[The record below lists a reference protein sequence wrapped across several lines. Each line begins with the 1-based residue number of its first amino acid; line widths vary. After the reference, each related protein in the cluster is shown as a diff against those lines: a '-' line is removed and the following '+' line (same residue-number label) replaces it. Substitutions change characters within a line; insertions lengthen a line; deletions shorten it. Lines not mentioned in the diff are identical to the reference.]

1 MDSYANEKIN
11 SYESILG
18 DLDKKI
24 LNYKETLNYYPNKDN
39 SQILKLNKIKDNI
52 FDENKSFYVLI
63 SKYQLDNSNLKYENF
78 YLKREN
84 KYLEEELLKMNEKYL
99 HLKNN
104 FDKFN
109 LKLNKIEK
117 IKKDNLIK
125 LNEKFNN
132 ALNEIREEKK
142 KDIQKEDNNIL
153 FSIEKII
160 NNKINQIKNLGVEI
174 DLKNKFDITIL
185 ETILNKLIEQN
196 EKLNQK
202 IDEQNKIINQINS
215 NKTIKTLQNE
225 KQKLKNKKELN
236 ININKLKE
244 ETFYPTLTLT
254 KEKTLT
260 SDRFSHKNIMKKI
273 NNEII
278 KNTLNLKPNN
288 PKYQNNINQR
298 SPIHIKNK
306 INNDIENNLSPY
318 SNFSSNNL
326 LLTNNN
332 PSTSREE
339 IKISKDVIF
348 NNNQSITNP
357 LYGLKSKIEILE
369 NMLKDANVS
378 TSQNDINLDSN
389 SYYYTN
395 SNPKRNF
402 SPESEF

>member
-1 MDSYANEKIN
+1 MDSYFNEKIN

-18 DLDKKI
+18 DLDNKI
-24 LNYKETLNYYPNKDN
+24 INYKETLNYYPNKDN
-39 SQILKLNKIKDNI
+39 SKKLGFDKIKDNI
-52 FDENKSFYVLI
+52 LEEDKSFYDLI

-117 IKKDNLIK
+117 IKKDNLLN

-142 KDIQKEDNNIL
+142 LNIQKDENNIL
-153 FSIEKII
+153 LSIEKII
-160 NNKINQIKNLGVEI
+160 NDKITQIKNLGIEI
-174 DLKNKFDITIL
+174 DLNKKFDITIL
-185 ETILNKLIEQN
+185 EIILNKLIEENQ
-196 EKLNQK
+196 KLNKK
-202 IDEQNKIINQINS
+202 IEEQNKIINKKNS

-225 KQKLKNKKELN
+225 KQILKYKKE

-244 ETFYPTLTLT
+244 QTFHPSLTLT
-254 KEKTLT
+254 KENTLT

-278 KNTLNLKPNN
+278 QNSLNLKPNN
-288 PKYQNNINQR
+288 SKYQNNINPKT
-298 SPIHIKNK
+298 PIHIKNK
-306 INNDIENNLSPY
+306 IINNYENNLTSY
-318 SNFSSNNL
+318 SNFSSNNIL
-326 LLTNNN
+326 ITNNN

-339 IKISKDVIF
+339 LKISKDLIL
-348 NNNQSITNP
+348 NNNQTITNP
-357 LYGLKSKIEILE
+357 LFGLKSKIEILE

-395 SNPKRNF
+395 SNPLRNF
-402 SPESEF
+402 SPESNF

>member
-1 MDSYANEKIN
+1 MDSHFNEKIN

-18 DLDKKI
+18 DLDNKI
-24 LNYKETLNYYPNKDN
+24 INYKETLNYYPNKDN
-39 SQILKLNKIKDNI
+39 SKKLGFDKIKDNI
-52 FDENKSFYVLI
+52 LEEDKSFYDLI

-117 IKKDNLIK
+117 IKKDNLLN

-142 KDIQKEDNNIL
+142 LNIQKDENNIL
-153 FSIEKII
+153 LSIEKII
-160 NNKINQIKNLGVEI
+160 NDKITQIKNLGIEI
-174 DLKNKFDITIL
+174 DLNKKFDITIL
-185 ETILNKLIEQN
+185 EIILNKLIEENQ
-196 EKLNQK
+196 KLNKK
-202 IDEQNKIINQINS
+202 IEEQNKIINKKNS

-225 KQKLKNKKELN
+225 KQILKYKKE

-244 ETFYPTLTLT
+244 QTFHPSLTLT
-254 KEKTLT
+254 KENTLT

-278 KNTLNLKPNN
+278 QNSLNLKPNN
-288 PKYQNNINQR
+288 SKYQNNINPKT
-298 SPIHIKNK
+298 PIHIKNK
-306 INNDIENNLSPY
+306 IINNYENNLTSY
-318 SNFSSNNL
+318 SNFSSNNIL
-326 LLTNNN
+326 ITNNN

-339 IKISKDVIF
+339 LKISKDLIL
-348 NNNQSITNP
+348 NNNQTITNP
-357 LYGLKSKIEILE
+357 LFGLKSKIEILE

-395 SNPKRNF
+395 SNPLRNF
-402 SPESEF
+402 SPESNF

>member
-1 MDSYANEKIN
+1 MDSYFNEKIN

-18 DLDKKI
+18 DLDNKI
-24 LNYKETLNYYPNKDN
+24 INYKETLNYYPNKDN
-39 SQILKLNKIKDNI
+39 SKKLGFDKIKDNI
-52 FDENKSFYVLI
+52 LEEDKSFYDLI

-117 IKKDNLIK
+117 IKKDNLLN

-142 KDIQKEDNNIL
+142 LNIQKDENNIL
-153 FSIEKII
+153 LSIEKII
-160 NNKINQIKNLGVEI
+160 NDKITQIKNLGIEI
-174 DLKNKFDITIL
+174 DLNKKFDITIL
-185 ETILNKLIEQN
+185 EIILNKLIEENQ
-196 EKLNQK
+196 KLNKK
-202 IDEQNKIINQINS
+202 IEEQNKIINKKNS

-225 KQKLKNKKELN
+225 KQILKYKKE

-244 ETFYPTLTLT
+244 QTFHPSLTLT
-254 KEKTLT
+254 KENTLT

-278 KNTLNLKPNN
+278 QHSLNLKPNN
-288 PKYQNNINQR
+288 SKYQNNINPKT
-298 SPIHIKNK
+298 PIHIKNK
-306 INNDIENNLSPY
+306 IINNYENNLTSY
-318 SNFSSNNL
+318 SNFSSNNIL
-326 LLTNNN
+326 ITNNN

-339 IKISKDVIF
+339 LKISKDLIL
-348 NNNQSITNP
+348 NNNQTITNP
-357 LYGLKSKIEILE
+357 LFGLKSKIEILE

-395 SNPKRNF
+395 SNPLRNF
-402 SPESEF
+402 SPESNF

>member
-1 MDSYANEKIN
+1 MDSYFNEKIN

-18 DLDKKI
+18 DLDNKI
-24 LNYKETLNYYPNKDN
+24 INYKETLNYYPNKDN
-39 SQILKLNKIKDNI
+39 SKKLGFDKIKDNI
-52 FDENKSFYVLI
+52 LEEDKSFYDLI

-117 IKKDNLIK
+117 IKKDNLLN

-132 ALNEIREEKK
+132 TLNEIREEKK
-142 KDIQKEDNNIL
+142 LNIQKDENNIL
-153 FSIEKII
+153 LSIEKII
-160 NNKINQIKNLGVEI
+160 NDKITQIKNLGIEI
-174 DLKNKFDITIL
+174 DLNKKFDISIL
-185 ETILNKLIEQN
+185 EIILNKLIEENQ
-196 EKLNQK
+196 KLNKK
-202 IDEQNKIINQINS
+202 IEEQNKIINKKNS

-225 KQKLKNKKELN
+225 KQILKYKKE

-244 ETFYPTLTLT
+244 QTFHPSLTLT
-254 KEKTLT
+254 KENTLT

-278 KNTLNLKPNN
+278 QNSLNLKPNN
-288 PKYQNNINQR
+288 SKYQNNINPKT
-298 SPIHIKNK
+298 PIHIKNK
-306 INNDIENNLSPY
+306 IINNYENNLTSY
-318 SNFSSNNL
+318 SNFSSNNIL
-326 LLTNNN
+326 ITNNN

-339 IKISKDVIF
+339 LKISKDLIL
-348 NNNQSITNP
+348 NNNQTITNP
-357 LYGLKSKIEILE
+357 LFGLKSKIEILE

-395 SNPKRNF
+395 SNPLRNF
-402 SPESEF
+402 SPESNF

>member
-1 MDSYANEKIN
+1 MDSYFNEKIN

-18 DLDKKI
+18 DLDNKI
-24 LNYKETLNYYPNKDN
+24 INYKETLNYYPNKDN
-39 SQILKLNKIKDNI
+39 SKKLGFDKIKDNI
-52 FDENKSFYVLI
+52 LEEDKSFYDLI

-117 IKKDNLIK
+117 IKKDNLLN

-142 KDIQKEDNNIL
+142 MNIQKDENNIL
-153 FSIEKII
+153 LSIEKII
-160 NNKINQIKNLGVEI
+160 NDKITQIKNLGIEI
-174 DLKNKFDITIL
+174 DLNKKFDITIL
-185 ETILNKLIEQN
+185 EIILNKLIEENQ
-196 EKLNQK
+196 KLNKK
-202 IDEQNKIINQINS
+202 IEEQNKIINKKNS

-225 KQKLKNKKELN
+225 KQILKYKKE

-244 ETFYPTLTLT
+244 QTFHPSLTLT
-254 KEKTLT
+254 KENTLT

-278 KNTLNLKPNN
+278 QNSLNLKPNN
-288 PKYQNNINQR
+288 SKYQNNINPKT
-298 SPIHIKNK
+298 PIHIKNK
-306 INNDIENNLSPY
+306 IINNYENNLTSY
-318 SNFSSNNL
+318 SNFSSNNIL
-326 LLTNNN
+326 ITNNN

-339 IKISKDVIF
+339 LKISKDLIL
-348 NNNQSITNP
+348 NNNQTITNP
-357 LYGLKSKIEILE
+357 LFGLKSKIEILE

-395 SNPKRNF
+395 SNPLRNF
-402 SPESEF
+402 SPESNF

>member
-1 MDSYANEKIN
+1 MDSYFNEKIN

-18 DLDKKI
+18 DLDNKI
-24 LNYKETLNYYPNKDN
+24 INYKETLNYYPNKDN
-39 SQILKLNKIKDNI
+39 SKKLGFDKIKDNI
-52 FDENKSFYVLI
+52 LEEDKSFYDLI

-117 IKKDNLIK
+117 IKKDNLLN

-142 KDIQKEDNNIL
+142 LNIQKDENNIL
-153 FSIEKII
+153 LSIEKII
-160 NNKINQIKNLGVEI
+160 NDKITQIKNLGIEI
-174 DLKNKFDITIL
+174 DLNKKFDITIL
-185 ETILNKLIEQN
+185 EIILNKLIEENQ
-196 EKLNQK
+196 KLNKK
-202 IDEQNKIINQINS
+202 IEEQNKIINKKNS

-225 KQKLKNKKELN
+225 KQILKYKKE

-244 ETFYPTLTLT
+244 QTFHPSLTLT
-254 KEKTLT
+254 KENTLT

-278 KNTLNLKPNN
+278 QNSLNLKPNN
-288 PKYQNNINQR
+288 SKYQNNINPKT
-298 SPIHIKNK
+298 PIHIKNK
-306 INNDIENNLSPY
+306 IINNYENNLTSY
-318 SNFSSNNL
+318 SNFSSNNIL
-326 LLTNNN
+326 ITNNN

-339 IKISKDVIF
+339 KKILKDLIL
-348 NNNQSITNP
+348 NNNQTITNP
-357 LYGLKSKIEILE
+357 LFGLKSKIEILE

-395 SNPKRNF
+395 SNPLRNF
-402 SPESEF
+402 SPESDF

>member
-1 MDSYANEKIN
+1 MDSYFNEKIN

-18 DLDKKI
+18 DLDNKI
-24 LNYKETLNYYPNKDN
+24 INYKETLNYYPNKDN
-39 SQILKLNKIKDNI
+39 SKKLGFDKIKDNI
-52 FDENKSFYVLI
+52 LEEDKSFYDLI

-117 IKKDNLIK
+117 IKKDNLLN

-142 KDIQKEDNNIL
+142 LNIQKDENNIL
-153 FSIEKII
+153 LSIEKII
-160 NNKINQIKNLGVEI
+160 NDKITQIKNLGIEI
-174 DLKNKFDITIL
+174 DLNKKFDITIL
-185 ETILNKLIEQN
+185 EIILNKLIEENQ
-196 EKLNQK
+196 KLNKK
-202 IDEQNKIINQINS
+202 IEEQNKIINKKNS

-225 KQKLKNKKELN
+225 KQILKYKKE

-244 ETFYPTLTLT
+244 QTFHPSLTLT
-254 KEKTLT
+254 KENTLT

-278 KNTLNLKPNN
+278 QNSLNLKPNN
-288 PKYQNNINQR
+288 SKNQNNINTKT
-298 SPIHIKNK
+298 PIHIKNK
-306 INNDIENNLSPY
+306 IINNYENNLTSY
-318 SNFSSNNL
+318 SNFSSNNIL
-326 LLTNNN
+326 ITNNN

-339 IKISKDVIF
+339 LKISKDLIL
-348 NNNQSITNP
+348 NNNQTITNP
-357 LYGLKSKIEILE
+357 LFGLKSKIEILE

-395 SNPKRNF
+395 SNPLRNF
-402 SPESEF
+402 SPESNF

>member
-1 MDSYANEKIN
+1 MDSYFNEKIN

-39 SQILKLNKIKDNI
+39 SKKLGFDKIKDNI
-52 FDENKSFYVLI
+52 LEEDKSFYDLI

-117 IKKDNLIK
+117 IKKDNLLN

-142 KDIQKEDNNIL
+142 LNIQKDENNIL
-153 FSIEKII
+153 LSIEKII
-160 NNKINQIKNLGVEI
+160 NDKITQIKNLGIEI
-174 DLKNKFDITIL
+174 DLNKKFDITIL
-185 ETILNKLIEQN
+185 EIILNKLIEENQ
-196 EKLNQK
+196 KLNKK
-202 IDEQNKIINQINS
+202 IEEQNKIINKKNS

-225 KQKLKNKKELN
+225 KQILKYKKE

-244 ETFYPTLTLT
+244 QTFHPSLTLT
-254 KEKTLT
+254 KENTLT

-278 KNTLNLKPNN
+278 QNSLNLKPNN
-288 PKYQNNINQR
+288 SKYQNNINPKT
-298 SPIHIKNK
+298 PIHIKNK
-306 INNDIENNLSPY
+306 IINNYENNLTSY

-326 LLTNNN
+326 LTTNNN

-339 IKISKDVIF
+339 IKISKDLIF
-348 NNNQSITNP
+348 NNNQTITNP

-395 SNPKRNF
+395 SNPLRNF
-402 SPESEF
+402 SPESNF

>member
-1 MDSYANEKIN
+1 MDSYFNEKIN

-18 DLDKKI
+18 DLDNKI
-24 LNYKETLNYYPNKDN
+24 INYKETLNYYPNKDN
-39 SQILKLNKIKDNI
+39 SKKLGFDKIKDNI
-52 FDENKSFYVLI
+52 LEEDKSFYDLI

-117 IKKDNLIK
+117 IKKDNLLN

-142 KDIQKEDNNIL
+142 LNIQKDENNIL
-153 FSIEKII
+153 LSIEKII
-160 NNKINQIKNLGVEI
+160 NDKITQIKNLGIEI
-174 DLKNKFDITIL
+174 DLNKKFDITIL
-185 ETILNKLIEQN
+185 EIILNKLIEENQ
-196 EKLNQK
+196 KLNKK
-202 IDEQNKIINQINS
+202 IEEQNKIINKKNS

-225 KQKLKNKKELN
+225 KQILKYKKE

-244 ETFYPTLTLT
+244 QTFHPSLTLT
-254 KEKTLT
+254 KENTLT
-260 SDRFSHKNIMKKI
+260 SDRFSRKNIMKKI

-278 KNTLNLKPNN
+278 QNSLNLKPNN
-288 PKYQNNINQR
+288 SKYQNNINPKT
-298 SPIHIKNK
+298 PIHIKNK
-306 INNDIENNLSPY
+306 IINNYENNLTSY
-318 SNFSSNNL
+318 SNFSSNNIL
-326 LLTNNN
+326 ITNNN

-339 IKISKDVIF
+339 LKISKDLIL
-348 NNNQSITNP
+348 NNNQTITNP
-357 LYGLKSKIEILE
+357 LFGLKSKIEILE

-395 SNPKRNF
+395 SNPLRNF
-402 SPESEF
+402 SPESNF

>member
-1 MDSYANEKIN
+1 MDNKI
-11 SYESILG
+11 I
-18 DLDKKI
+18 
-24 LNYKETLNYYPNKDN
+24 NYKETLNYYPNKDN
-39 SQILKLNKIKDNI
+39 SKKLGFDKIKDNI
-52 FDENKSFYVLI
+52 LEEDKSFYDLI

-117 IKKDNLIK
+117 IKKDNLLN

-142 KDIQKEDNNIL
+142 LNIQKDENNIL
-153 FSIEKII
+153 LSIEKII
-160 NNKINQIKNLGVEI
+160 NDKITQIKNLGIEI
-174 DLKNKFDITIL
+174 DLNKKFDITIL
-185 ETILNKLIEQN
+185 EIILNKLIEENQ
-196 EKLNQK
+196 KLNKK
-202 IDEQNKIINQINS
+202 IEEQNKIINKKNS

-225 KQKLKNKKELN
+225 KQILKYKKE

-244 ETFYPTLTLT
+244 QTFHPSLTLT
-254 KEKTLT
+254 KENTLT

-278 KNTLNLKPNN
+278 QNSLNLKPNN
-288 PKYQNNINQR
+288 SKYQNNINPKT
-298 SPIHIKNK
+298 PIHIKNK
-306 INNDIENNLSPY
+306 IINNYENNLTSY
-318 SNFSSNNL
+318 SNFSSNNIL
-326 LLTNNN
+326 ITNNN

-339 IKISKDVIF
+339 LKISKDLIL
-348 NNNQSITNP
+348 NNNQTITNP
-357 LYGLKSKIEILE
+357 LFGLKSKIEILE

-395 SNPKRNF
+395 SNPLRNF
-402 SPESEF
+402 SPESDF

>member
-1 MDSYANEKIN
+1 MDSKVNEKKN
-11 SYESILG
+11 SYDSILG

-24 LNYKETLNYYPNKDN
+24 VNYKETLNYYPNKDN
-39 SQILKLNKIKDNI
+39 SKILKFDKLKDNI
-52 FDENKSFYVLI
+52 LDENKSFYDLI

-78 YLKREN
+78 YLKRQN
-84 KYLEEELLKMNEKYL
+84 KYLEEELQNMNEKYL
-99 HLKNN
+99 SLKNQ

-109 LKLNKIEK
+109 EKLNEIEK
-117 IKKDNLIK
+117 IKKDNLIN
-125 LNEKFNN
+125 LNEKFNK
-132 ALNEIREEKK
+132 ALNEIREEKNMN
-142 KDIQKEDNNIL
+142 IQKDEKNIL

-160 NNKINQIKNLGVEI
+160 NNKINQIQNLGFEI
-174 DLKNKFDITIL
+174 DLKKKFNITTL
-185 ETILNKLIEQN
+185 EIILNKLIEQN
-196 EKLNQK
+196 QKLNQK
-202 IDEQNKIINQINS
+202 IEEQNKIINKFNS

-225 KQKLKNKKELN
+225 KQKPKYKKELN

-244 ETFYPTLTLT
+244 ETFYPTLSLT
-254 KEKTLT
+254 KENTLT

-298 SPIHIKNK
+298 SPNHIKNK
-306 INNDIENNLSPY
+306 INNNIENNLSPY

-326 LLTNNN
+326 LTTNNN

-339 IKISKDVIF
+339 IKISKEVIF

-395 SNPKRNF
+395 SNPLRNF
-402 SPESEF
+402 SPESDF

>member
-1 MDSYANEKIN
+1 MDSYFNEKIN

-18 DLDKKI
+18 DLDNKI
-24 LNYKETLNYYPNKDN
+24 INYKETLNYYPNKDN
-39 SQILKLNKIKDNI
+39 SKKLGFDKIKDNI
-52 FDENKSFYVLI
+52 LEEDKSFYDLI

-117 IKKDNLIK
+117 IKKDNLLN

-142 KDIQKEDNNIL
+142 LNIQKDENNIL
-153 FSIEKII
+153 LSIEKII
-160 NNKINQIKNLGVEI
+160 NDKITQIKNLGIEI
-174 DLKNKFDITIL
+174 DLNKKFDITIL
-185 ETILNKLIEQN
+185 EIILNKLIEENQ
-196 EKLNQK
+196 KLNKK
-202 IDEQNKIINQINS
+202 IEEQNKIINKKNS

-225 KQKLKNKKELN
+225 KQILKYKKE
-236 ININKLKE
+236 INLNKLKE
-244 ETFYPTLTLT
+244 QTFHPSLTLT
-254 KEKTLT
+254 KENTLT

-278 KNTLNLKPNN
+278 QNSLNLKPNN
-288 PKYQNNINQR
+288 SKYQNNINPKT
-298 SPIHIKNK
+298 PIHIKNK
-306 INNDIENNLSPY
+306 IINNYENNLTSY
-318 SNFSSNNL
+318 SNFSSNNIL
-326 LLTNNN
+326 ITNNN

-339 IKISKDVIF
+339 LKISKDLIL
-348 NNNQSITNP
+348 NNNQTITNP
-357 LYGLKSKIEILE
+357 LFGLKSKIEILE

-395 SNPKRNF
+395 SNPLRNF
-402 SPESEF
+402 SPESNF

>member
-1 MDSYANEKIN
+1 MDSYFNEKIN

-18 DLDKKI
+18 DLDNKI
-24 LNYKETLNYYPNKDN
+24 INYKETLNYYPNKDN
-39 SQILKLNKIKDNI
+39 SKKLGFDKIKDNI
-52 FDENKSFYVLI
+52 LEEDKSFYDLI

-117 IKKDNLIK
+117 IKKDNLLN

-142 KDIQKEDNNIL
+142 LNIQKDENNIL
-153 FSIEKII
+153 LSIEKII
-160 NNKINQIKNLGVEI
+160 NDKITQIKNLGVEI
-174 DLKNKFDITIL
+174 DLNKKFDITIL
-185 ETILNKLIEQN
+185 EIILNKLIEENQ
-196 EKLNQK
+196 KLNKK
-202 IDEQNKIINQINS
+202 IEEQNKIINKKNS

-225 KQKLKNKKELN
+225 KQILKYKKE

-244 ETFYPTLTLT
+244 QTFHPSLTLT
-254 KEKTLT
+254 KENTLT

-278 KNTLNLKPNN
+278 QNSLNLKPNN
-288 PKYQNNINQR
+288 SKYQNNINPKT
-298 SPIHIKNK
+298 PIHIKNK
-306 INNDIENNLSPY
+306 IINNYENNLTSY
-318 SNFSSNNL
+318 SNFSSNNIL
-326 LLTNNN
+326 ITNNN

-339 IKISKDVIF
+339 KKILKDLIL
-348 NNNQSITNP
+348 NNNQTITNP
-357 LYGLKSKIEILE
+357 LFGLKSKIEILE

-395 SNPKRNF
+395 SNPLRNF
-402 SPESEF
+402 SPESDF

>member
-1 MDSYANEKIN
+1 MDSYFNEKIN

-18 DLDKKI
+18 DLDNKI
-24 LNYKETLNYYPNKDN
+24 INYKETLNYYPNKDN
-39 SQILKLNKIKDNI
+39 SKKLGFDKIKDNI
-52 FDENKSFYVLI
+52 LEEDKSFYDLI

-117 IKKDNLIK
+117 IKKDNLLN

-142 KDIQKEDNNIL
+142 MNIQKDENNIL
-153 FSIEKII
+153 LSIEKII
-160 NNKINQIKNLGVEI
+160 NDKITQIKNLGIEI
-174 DLKNKFDITIL
+174 DLNKKFDITIL
-185 ETILNKLIEQN
+185 EIILNKLIEENQ
-196 EKLNQK
+196 KLNKK
-202 IDEQNKIINQINS
+202 IEEQNKIINKKNS

-225 KQKLKNKKELN
+225 KQILKYKKE

-244 ETFYPTLTLT
+244 QTFHPSLTLT
-254 KEKTLT
+254 KENTLT

-278 KNTLNLKPNN
+278 QNSLNLKPNN
-288 PKYQNNINQR
+288 SKNQNNINPKT
-298 SPIHIKNK
+298 PIHIKNK
-306 INNDIENNLSPY
+306 IINNYENNLTSY
-318 SNFSSNNL
+318 SNFSSNNIL
-326 LLTNNN
+326 ITNNN

-339 IKISKDVIF
+339 LKISKDLIL
-348 NNNQSITNP
+348 NNNQTITNP
-357 LYGLKSKIEILE
+357 LFGLKSKIEILE

-395 SNPKRNF
+395 SNPLRNF
-402 SPESEF
+402 SPESNF

>member
-1 MDSYANEKIN
+1 MDSYFNEKIN

-18 DLDKKI
+18 DLDNKI
-24 LNYKETLNYYPNKDN
+24 INYKETLNYYPNKDN
-39 SQILKLNKIKDNI
+39 SKKLGFDKIKDNI
-52 FDENKSFYVLI
+52 LEEDKSFYDLI

-117 IKKDNLIK
+117 IKKDNLLN

-142 KDIQKEDNNIL
+142 LNIQKDENNIL
-153 FSIEKII
+153 LSIEKII
-160 NNKINQIKNLGVEI
+160 NDKITQIKNLGIEI
-174 DLKNKFDITIL
+174 DLNKKFDITIL
-185 ETILNKLIEQN
+185 EIILNKLIEENQ
-196 EKLNQK
+196 KLNKK
-202 IDEQNKIINQINS
+202 IEEQNKIINKKNS

-225 KQKLKNKKELN
+225 KQILKYKKE

-244 ETFYPTLTLT
+244 QTFHPSLTLT
-254 KEKTLT
+254 KENTLT

-278 KNTLNLKPNN
+278 QNSLNLKPNN
-288 PKYQNNINQR
+288 SKYQNNINPKT
-298 SPIHIKNK
+298 PIHIKNK
-306 INNDIENNLSPY
+306 IINNYENNLTSY
-318 SNFSSNNL
+318 SNFSSNNIL
-326 LLTNNN
+326 ITNNN

-339 IKISKDVIF
+339 LKISKDLIL
-348 NNNQSITNP
+348 NNNQTITNP
-357 LYGLKSKIEILE
+357 LFGLKSKIEILE

-395 SNPKRNF
+395 SNPLRNF
-402 SPESEF
+402 IPESNF

>member
-1 MDSYANEKIN
+1 MDSYFNEKIN

-18 DLDKKI
+18 DLDNKI
-24 LNYKETLNYYPNKDN
+24 INYKETLNYYPNKDN
-39 SQILKLNKIKDNI
+39 SKKLGFDKIKDNI
-52 FDENKSFYVLI
+52 LEEDKSFYDLI

-117 IKKDNLIK
+117 IKKDNLLN

-142 KDIQKEDNNIL
+142 LNIQKDENNIL
-153 FSIEKII
+153 LSIEKII
-160 NNKINQIKNLGVEI
+160 NDKITQIKNLGIEI
-174 DLKNKFDITIL
+174 DLNKKFDITIL
-185 ETILNKLIEQN
+185 EIILNKLIEENQ
-196 EKLNQK
+196 KLNKK
-202 IDEQNKIINQINS
+202 IEEQNKIINKKNS

-225 KQKLKNKKELN
+225 KQKPKYKKELN

-244 ETFYPTLTLT
+244 ETFHPSLTLT
-254 KEKTLT
+254 KENTLT

-278 KNTLNLKPNN
+278 QNSLNLKPNN
-288 PKYQNNINQR
+288 SKYQNNINPKT
-298 SPIHIKNK
+298 PIHIKNK
-306 INNDIENNLSPY
+306 IINNYENNLTSY
-318 SNFSSNNL
+318 SNFSSNNIL
-326 LLTNNN
+326 ITNNN

-339 IKISKDVIF
+339 LKISKDLIL
-348 NNNQSITNP
+348 NNNQTITNP
-357 LYGLKSKIEILE
+357 LFGLKSKIEILE

-395 SNPKRNF
+395 SNPLRNF
-402 SPESEF
+402 SPESNF

>member
-1 MDSYANEKIN
+1 MDSYFNEKIN

-18 DLDKKI
+18 DLDNKI
-24 LNYKETLNYYPNKDN
+24 INYKETLNYYPNKDN
-39 SQILKLNKIKDNI
+39 SKKLGFDKIKDNI
-52 FDENKSFYVLI
+52 LEEDKSFYDLI

-117 IKKDNLIK
+117 IKKDNLLN

-142 KDIQKEDNNIL
+142 LNIQKDENNIL
-153 FSIEKII
+153 LSIEKII
-160 NNKINQIKNLGVEI
+160 NDKITQIKNLGIEI
-174 DLKNKFDITIL
+174 DLNKKFDITIL
-185 ETILNKLIEQN
+185 EIILNKLIEENQ
-196 EKLNQK
+196 KLNKK
-202 IDEQNKIINQINS
+202 IEEQNKIINKKNS
-215 NKTIKTLQNE
+215 NKTIKTIQKK
-225 KQKLKNKKELN
+225 KQILKYKKE

-244 ETFYPTLTLT
+244 QTFHPSLTLT
-254 KEKTLT
+254 KENTLT

-278 KNTLNLKPNN
+278 QNSLNLKPNN
-288 PKYQNNINQR
+288 SKYQNNINPKT
-298 SPIHIKNK
+298 PIHIKNK
-306 INNDIENNLSPY
+306 IINNYENNLTSY
-318 SNFSSNNL
+318 SNFSSNNIL
-326 LLTNNN
+326 ITNNN

-339 IKISKDVIF
+339 LKISKDLIL
-348 NNNQSITNP
+348 NNNQTITNP
-357 LYGLKSKIEILE
+357 LFGLKSKIEILE

-395 SNPKRNF
+395 SNPLRNF
-402 SPESEF
+402 SPESNF

>member
-1 MDSYANEKIN
+1 MDSHFNEKIN

-18 DLDKKI
+18 DLDNKI
-24 LNYKETLNYYPNKDN
+24 INYKETLNYYPNKDN
-39 SQILKLNKIKDNI
+39 SKKLGFDKIKDNI
-52 FDENKSFYVLI
+52 LEEDKSFYDLI

-117 IKKDNLIK
+117 IKKDNLLN

-142 KDIQKEDNNIL
+142 MNIQKDENNIL
-153 FSIEKII
+153 LSIEKII
-160 NNKINQIKNLGVEI
+160 NDKITQIKNLGIEI
-174 DLKNKFDITIL
+174 DLNKKFDITIL
-185 ETILNKLIEQN
+185 EIILNKLIEENQ
-196 EKLNQK
+196 KLNKK
-202 IDEQNKIINQINS
+202 IEEQNKIINKKNS

-225 KQKLKNKKELN
+225 KQILKYKKE

-244 ETFYPTLTLT
+244 QTFHPSLTLT
-254 KEKTLT
+254 KENTLT

-278 KNTLNLKPNN
+278 QNSLNLKPNN
-288 PKYQNNINQR
+288 SKYQNNINPKT
-298 SPIHIKNK
+298 PIHIKNK
-306 INNDIENNLSPY
+306 IINNYENNLTSY
-318 SNFSSNNL
+318 SNFSSNNIL
-326 LLTNNN
+326 ITNNN

-339 IKISKDVIF
+339 LKISKDLIL
-348 NNNQSITNP
+348 NNNQTITNP
-357 LYGLKSKIEILE
+357 LFGLKSKIEILE

-395 SNPKRNF
+395 SNPLRNF
-402 SPESEF
+402 SPESNF

>member
-39 SQILKLNKIKDNI
+39 SKILKFDKLKDNI
-52 FDENKSFYVLI
+52 LDENKSFYDLI

-84 KYLEEELLKMNEKYL
+84 KYLEDELQNMNEKYL
-99 HLKNN
+99 SLKDNY
-104 FDKFN
+104 DKFN
-109 LKLNKIEK
+109 LKLNEIEK
-117 IKKDNLIK
+117 IKKDNLLN

-142 KDIQKEDNNIL
+142 KDIQKDDNNML

-225 KQKLKNKKELN
+225 KQILKYKKE

-244 ETFYPTLTLT
+244 QTFHPSLTLT
-254 KEKTLT
+254 KENTLT

-278 KNTLNLKPNN
+278 QNSLNLKPNN
-288 PKYQNNINQR
+288 SKYQNNINPKT
-298 SPIHIKNK
+298 PIHIKNK
-306 INNDIENNLSPY
+306 IINNYENNLTSY
-318 SNFSSNNL
+318 SNFSSNNIL
-326 LLTNNN
+326 ITNNN

-339 IKISKDVIF
+339 LKISKDLIL
-348 NNNQSITNP
+348 NNNQTITNP
-357 LYGLKSKIEILE
+357 LFGLKSKIEILE

-395 SNPKRNF
+395 SNPRRNF

>member
-1 MDSYANEKIN
+1 MDSYFNEKIN

-24 LNYKETLNYYPNKDN
+24 VNYKETLNYYPNKDN
-39 SQILKLNKIKDNI
+39 SKKLGFDKIKDNI
-52 FDENKSFYVLI
+52 LEEDKSFYDLI

-109 LKLNKIEK
+109 LKLNEIEK
-117 IKKDNLIK
+117 IKKDNLIN

-142 KDIQKEDNNIL
+142 LNIQKDENNIL
-153 FSIEKII
+153 LSIEKII
-160 NNKINQIKNLGVEI
+160 NDKITQIKNLGIEI
-174 DLKNKFDITIL
+174 DLNKKFDITIL
-185 ETILNKLIEQN
+185 EIILNKLIEENQ
-196 EKLNQK
+196 KLNKK
-202 IDEQNKIINQINS
+202 IEEQNKIINKKNS

-225 KQKLKNKKELN
+225 KQILKYKKE
-236 ININKLKE
+236 INLNKLKE
-244 ETFYPTLTLT
+244 QTFHPSLTLT
-254 KEKTLT
+254 KENTLT

-278 KNTLNLKPNN
+278 QNSLNLKPNN
-288 PKYQNNINQR
+288 SKYQNNINPKT
-298 SPIHIKNK
+298 PIHIKNK
-306 INNDIENNLSPY
+306 IINNYENNLTSY
-318 SNFSSNNL
+318 SNFSSNNIL
-326 LLTNNN
+326 ITNNN

-339 IKISKDVIF
+339 LKISKDLIL
-348 NNNQSITNP
+348 NNNQTITNP
-357 LYGLKSKIEILE
+357 LFGLKSKIEILE

-395 SNPKRNF
+395 SNPLRNF
-402 SPESEF
+402 SPESNF

>member
-1 MDSYANEKIN
+1 MDSYFNEKIN

-18 DLDKKI
+18 DLDNKI
-24 LNYKETLNYYPNKDN
+24 INYKETLNYYPNKDN
-39 SQILKLNKIKDNI
+39 SKKLGFDKIKDNI
-52 FDENKSFYVLI
+52 LEEDKSFYDLI

-117 IKKDNLIK
+117 IKKDNLLN

-142 KDIQKEDNNIL
+142 LNIQKDENNIL
-153 FSIEKII
+153 LSIEKII
-160 NNKINQIKNLGVEI
+160 NDKITQIKNLGIEI
-174 DLKNKFDITIL
+174 DLNKKFDITIL
-185 ETILNKLIEQN
+185 EIILNKLIEENQ
-196 EKLNQK
+196 KLNKK
-202 IDEQNKIINQINS
+202 IEEQNKIINKKNS

-225 KQKLKNKKELN
+225 KQILKYKKE

-244 ETFYPTLTLT
+244 QTFHPSLTLT
-254 KEKTLT
+254 KENTLT

-278 KNTLNLKPNN
+278 QNSLNLKPNN
-288 PKYQNNINQR
+288 SKYQNNINPKT
-298 SPIHIKNK
+298 PIHIKNK
-306 INNDIENNLSPY
+306 IINNYENNLTSY
-318 SNFSSNNL
+318 SNFSSNNIL
-326 LLTNNN
+326 ITNNN

-339 IKISKDVIF
+339 LKISKDLIL
-348 NNNQSITNP
+348 NNNQTITNP
-357 LYGLKSKIEILE
+357 LFGLKSKIEILE

-395 SNPKRNF
+395 SNPSRNF
-402 SPESEF
+402 SPESNF